1 MHYSLLNYF
10 QSNLGNV
17 LNTEDAVKHAFALMC
32 QNSCQTA
39 VINHIIFSECIL
51 YKPHDQANIILS
63 ALVCLYISDSVSV
76 EMHL

>member
-39 VINHIIFSECIL
+39 VINHIIFSECIFVSPL
-51 YKPHDQANIILS
+51 SCVMCPHLMLPY
-63 ALVCLYISDSVSV
+63 LVCFLSLFNVIIS
-76 EMHL
+76 